1 MSRRNKFGIDMS
13 KYVSDTNDFAKDQIM
28 QELTEKIVKDNSEQI
43 VSLPIDKIQ
52 DMPGNDFLFP
62 YDDTVIER
70 IAEEIK
76 TNGFHSPIIVVTADN
91 DTYTCISGH
100 QRKRA
105 MAKLGNT
112 EIPCIILSNL
122 SDQAARDLWRAEN
135 SLHRDPTSLSRARLV
150 ESYCKDYEK
159 YGMGGGKRKYAAGK
173 AGISEG
179 QAANLLNILTFPEE
193 IQNMCLDNKFPYTA
207 LSNARDFTDK
217 QKDLLVIK
225 LQNFQKKNEVVP
237 SNADVRKMIEQI
249 RKDTAE
255 QEFDD
260 KGNLE
265 GYEPDDSTDIQNI
278 DEKRRR
284 EFKTYYKKNFVTD
297 PNKTSVI
304 DQDLQKATDS
314 IYSLLNGGM
323 FIAGNNIDVERSLYG
338 LEKIV
343 SMLKKNLKRKQ

>member
-13 KYVSDTNDFAKDQIM
+13 KYTEISDLEQDKSIQDLA
-28 QELTEKIVKDNSEQI
+28 EKAINDNSEQI
-43 VSLPIDKIQ
+43 VLVSIDKIQ
-52 DMPGNDFLFP
+52 DMPENEFLFP
-62 YDDTVIER
+62 YDDAVIDR

-76 TNGFHSPIIVVTADN
+76 ANGFHSPIIVVSGDN

-105 MAKLGNT
+105 MSKLGNT

-122 SDQAARDLWRAEN
+122 SEQAARDLWRAEN

-193 IQNMCLDNKFPYTA
+193 IQKMCLDNKFPYTA
-207 LSNARDFTDK
+207 LSNARDFTDG

-225 LQNFQKKNEVVP
+225 LQSFQKKNEAVP

-249 RKDTAE
+249 RKDTSE
-255 QEFDD
+255 QEYDNSE
-260 KGNLE
+260 NLE
-265 GYEPDDSTDIQNI
+265 NYDPDDSTDIQAL
-278 DEKRRR
+278 DEKRKK
-284 EFKTYYKKNFVTD
+284 EFKSYYKKNFVTD

-323 FIAGNNIDVERSLYG
+323 FIAANNMDVERSLYG

-343 SMLKKNLKRKQ
+343 SMLKKNLKRMQ